1 MPSLDRES
9 IGKRTGRFGLHFT
22 ENGVLNW
29 DEFYRRTLAGLG
41 LNTPIM
47 DATEQ
52 ELAQMAS
59 VLKWDKD
66 LLRVRFAGR

>member
-1 MPSLDRES
+1 M
-9 IGKRTGRFGLHFT
+9 
-22 ENGVLNW
+22 LNW